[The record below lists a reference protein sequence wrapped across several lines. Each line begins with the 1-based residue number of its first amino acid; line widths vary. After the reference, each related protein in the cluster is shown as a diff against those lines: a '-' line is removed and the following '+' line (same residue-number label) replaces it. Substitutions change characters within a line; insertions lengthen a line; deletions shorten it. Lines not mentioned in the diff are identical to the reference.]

1 MFDFK
6 NLVGMMMQSG
16 VSRSGMGRMKY
27 AMGEQGM
34 GGQDGLL
41 GGSQRLSG
49 TQFGTLVSQY
59 LPA

>member
-34 GGQDGLL
+34 GG
-41 GGSQRLSG
+41 SQRLSG

-59 LPA
+59 LLA